1 MTQFTILWALLPL
14 VLGFTSYLLPAIAR
28 WSSLITAIAS
38 TIYSLRCIFNPEAI
52 EISLLDNFGVT
63 LLADPL
69 GGYFILTNALV
80 TAAVTLYCWSSDRQA
95 YFYTPMMILHGSIN
109 AVFIAADL
117 ITIYVGLEV
126 ISIAAFLL
134 MADAQSDRSLWVGLR
149 YLLVSNAAMLFYL
162 MGAGLVYQSNQSF
175 ALDGIQN
182 APIEAIAL
190 LIAGLIVKGGIFVSG
205 LWLPFTHSEVAAP
218 VSALLSGSVI
228 KAGVLPLVRFSLVFP
243 AIAPILQWLSVATAL
258 LGVSLALFQTDT
270 KRVLA
275 LSTLSQM
282 GFILVNPMNAGLYA
296 LTHGLAKGT
305 LFLMAGRLPSRD
317 FRFLQQSSIAL
328 SCWIPIAIASL
339 SVMGAPGLVG
349 FGSKLITLKPLIDVQ
364 AIAMNIAAVGTVL
377 IMSKFLF
384 LPFEAQDESQEL
396 SLLSWSG
403 IGLLLACLVMLV
415 PSQMELYTWSNLQK
429 AGLTLIAG
437 WGLYWLGVRKLQFQ
451 FPNPLE
457 RLDHLLGMMSV
468 ALTILLWMALQ

>member
-28 WSSLITAIAS
+28 WSSILTAIAS
-38 TIYSLRCIFNPEAI
+38 TTYALSCILNPQAI
-52 EISLLDNFGVT
+52 EIQLLDNFGVT
-63 LLADPL
+63 LLSDQL

-80 TAAVTLYCWSSDRQA
+80 TAAVVLYCWTSDRKA
-95 YFYTPMMILHGSIN
+95 YFYTPLMILHGSIN

-134 MADAQSDRSLWVGLR
+134 MANAQSDRSLWVGLR

-175 ALDGIQN
+175 ALAGIQN
-182 APIEAIAL
+182 APTEAIAL
-190 LIAGLIVKGGIFVSG
+190 LVVGLLVKGGIFVSG
-205 LWLPFTHSEVAAP
+205 LWLPFTHGEVAAP
-218 VSALLSGSVI
+218 VSAMLSGSVI
-228 KAGVLPLVRFSLVFP
+228 KAGILPLVRFSLVFP
-243 AIAPILQWLSVATAL
+243 DIVPVLQWFCMGTAI
-258 LGVSLALFQTDT
+258 LGVTLAIFQTDT

-282 GFILVNPMNAGLYA
+282 GFILVNPINAGVYA
-296 LTHGLAKGT
+296 LTHGLAKAT

-317 FRFLQQSSIAL
+317 IRLLQQSPIAF
-328 SCWIPIAIASL
+328 SCWLPTAIASL
-339 SVMGAPGLVG
+339 SVMGSPGLVG
-349 FGSKLITLKPLIDVQ
+349 FGSKLLTLKPLTGIP
-364 AIAMNIAAVGTVL
+364 AIAMNVATVGTVL

-384 LPFEAQDESQEL
+384 LPFEFKEDKDTPL
-396 SLLSWSG
+396 VTWF
-403 IGLLLACLVMLV
+403 GLGLPLACLVMLV

-429 AGLTLIAG
+429 ALLTLAIG
-437 WGLYWLGVRKLQFQ
+437 WGLYWVGGRKLQFQ

-457 RLDHLLGMMSV
+457 RLEHLIGMMSV
-468 ALTILLWMALQ
+468 ALTILFWMALQ